1 MSMPAQQE
9 IGTLLGTA
17 VPAFSAAEAEALA
30 REVFGLSAV
39 ASALSGERD
48 SNFHLRAGDAEH
60 YVLKVSHP
68 AEDRQVTNFQTEAL
82 LHIAA
87 VAPSL
92 PVPRVLKTSA
102 GETEWLLKRLGEDAR
117 VVRVLTFLLGE
128 PIHRAPPS
136 AMQRRN
142 LGTLLA
148 QLDLALRDFTHPAS
162 HHELMWDMKHA
173 SRLRDL
179 LVHIPDPQQRG
190 LAEKF
195 LDNFEAHALPSFR
208 QLRAQVIH
216 NDMNPHN
223 VLVCADDPD
232 RIAGI
237 IDFGD
242 MVHAPLINNL
252 AVAAAYAPTDTGHP
266 LAAMADL
273 VSAYNAE
280 LPLHGDEIDL
290 LFDLIATRMV
300 LTVTISGWRAAR
312 YPENRDY
319 ILRNNRKAWAG
330 LERLNALSRS
340 EAQAYLHR
348 TCRGK

>member
-1 MSMPAQQE
+1 MSMSVQQE
-9 IGTLLGTA
+9 IGSLLGTA
-17 VPAFSAAEAEALA
+17 IPPFSAREAEALA
-30 REVFGLSAV
+30 LEVFGLHAA
-39 ASALSGERD
+39 ASGLSGERD
-48 SNFHLRAGDAEH
+48 SNFHLRVGDAEH

-82 LHIAA
+82 LHIAS
-87 VAPSL
+87 VDPSL
-92 PVPRVLKTSA
+92 PVPRVLKTRM
-102 GETEWLLKRLGEDAR
+102 GETERLLKRSGEDAR

-128 PIHRAPPS
+128 PLHRAPASPL
-136 AMQRRN
+136 QRRN
-142 LGTLLA
+142 LGSLLA
-148 QLDLALRDFTHPAS
+148 RLDIALRDFSHPAS
-162 HHELMWDMKHA
+162 DHELMWDMKHA

-179 LVHIPDPQQRG
+179 LVHICNPHQRG
-190 LAEKF
+190 LAERF
-195 LDNFEAHALPSFR
+195 LDNFEAHALPAFPY
-208 QLRAQVIH
+208 LRAQVIH

-223 VLVCADDPD
+223 VLVCPDDSD

-252 AVAAAYAPTDTGHP
+252 AVAAAYHPTDSGHP
-266 LAAMADL
+266 LAAMAD
-273 VSAYNAE
+273 VIRAYHAE
-280 LPLHGDEIDL
+280 LPLQDDEIDL

-330 LERLNALSRS
+330 LERLSSLPRD